1 MIFSRFTPEG
11 LNASQK
17 SNGSHSHHMETQEIQ
32 KLQESREP
40 ESSKDYKHLY
50 TPLAIFFAGLMIA
63 GAIFATSNSSTPG
76 QLVATAGGETTP
88 VVTQPTGGTPGGNV
102 LAQLT
107 VTNDDHIRGNFN
119 APVTII
125 EFSDFECPFCN
136 RFHPTV
142 KQALAEY
149 GDQVRWVYKH
159 FPLSQIHA
167 QAIPA
172 AEASECIAEQAGNDG
187 FWQFGDAL
195 FENQSSLGSALYQE
209 LAQQIGVNIT
219 QFDTCVSERKY
230 KDKVQADYD
239 LGTQVGITGTPGGF
253 VNSTPIRGAIPY
265 AQLKS
270 MIDAELS
277 NI

>member
-1 MIFSRFTPEG
+1 
-11 LNASQK
+11 
-17 SNGSHSHHMETQEIQ
+17 METQ
-32 KLQESREP
+32 KP
-40 ESSKDYKHLY
+40 AKKDYTYLY
-50 TPLAIFFAGLMIA
+50 TPLAIVIVGVMIS
-63 GAIFATSNSSTPG
+63 GSLLYTNGIPG
-76 QLVATAGGETTP
+76 GTVTAGER
-88 VVTQPTGGTPGGNV
+88 VAAQVGGATVQKEPSQGGNGGGIGI
-102 LAQLT
+102 T
-107 VTNDDHIRGNFN
+107 ITDKDHIRGNPN